1 MHKLWSIIKME
12 FKLEFA
18 YPITWVFFLVL
29 PIVFTMA
36 IGAALGGSAAMQPQ
50 DEASDLRP
58 FLLVYDQDQ
67 SGLSTAMTGN
77 LLENQTIKA
86 QVIFQSDDFTDE
98 LRQQLQGYLSIPKGF
113 GDQLLTG
120 QSATLNL
127 EVPGEDFSSV
137 SIENS
142 IRTAIQQ
149 TTGPMSAAQG
159 ALLVYGDLNPQMSSE
174 EEQQYIGQSMERA
187 QTLLAES
194 PMFELEVIS
203 SNIANENLNGM
214 GGFNQ
219 SSAGQLVTWSLITL
233 LGGSVI
239 FARDRENGTYQ
250 RQFTTPTPKSVYF
263 AGKILSR
270 LLMGLIQM
278 VILVFFGMYVL
289 NVNWGKDP
297 LLLILF
303 LTVFSF
309 TGTVLG
315 LMMGAFAKT
324 AKQADN
330 ITPLVSML
338 MAALGGAWWPLEITP
353 PIYQTVVRV
362 LPTTWAMLGFNGII
376 LKAYSFVDVLPEI
389 LVILSFGIAFS
400 VLGIWRL
407 SRQD

>member
-86 QVIFQSDDFTDE
+86 QVIFQSDEFTDE

-187 QTLLAES
+187 QILLAES

-309 TGTVLG
+309 TGTALG

-376 LKAYSFVDVLPEI
+376 LKAYSFVDVLPEL

>member
-187 QTLLAES
+187 QILLAES

>member
-219 SSAGQLVTWSLITL
+219 SSAGQLVTWTLITL
-233 LGGSVI
+233 IGGSVI

-309 TGTVLG
+309 TGTALG

>member
-36 IGAALGGSAAMQPQ
+36 IGAALGGSAAMQQQ
-50 DEASDLRP
+50 DEERDLRP
-58 FLLVYDQDQ
+58 FLLIYDQDQ
-67 SGLSTAMTGN
+67 SGLSTTLTGR
-77 LLENQTIKA
+77 LLESKTIKA
-86 QVIFQSDDFTDE
+86 QVIYQSDEFTDK

-120 QSATLNL
+120 QPNTLKL
-127 EVPGEDFSSV
+127 EVPGVDFSSV

-142 IRTAIQQ
+142 IRSAIQQ
-149 TTGPMSAAQG
+149 TTASTSAAQS
-159 ALLVYGDLNPQMSSE
+159 ALLVYGDLNPQMSIE
-174 EEQQYIGQSMERA
+174 DEQRYLAQSIERA
-187 QTLLAES
+187 QILLSES
-194 PMFELEVIS
+194 PPFELVVIRTEITS
-203 SNIANENLNGM
+203 GNLNGM

-233 LGGSVI
+233 VGGSVI

-250 RQFTTPTPKSVYF
+250 RQFTTPTRKSVYF

-289 NVNWGKDP
+289 KVNWGNDP

-309 TGTVLG
+309 TGTTLG
-315 LMMGAFAKT
+315 LMLGAFAKT

-353 PIYQTVVRV
+353 PLYQTVVRV
-362 LPTTWAMLGFNGII
+362 LPSTWAMLGFNGII
-376 LKAYSFVDVLPEI
+376 LKGYSFVEVLPEI

-400 VLGIWRL
+400 GIGIWRL